1 MPTDVNTFVG
11 GFPFRHV
18 PHPDADTLARVLER
32 EGIAAAWVGH
42 LPSAYYRDPNAGND
56 ALFTALSPHRDV
68 LHPAPAL
75 RPDWPRWE
83 QALRELLERGAI
95 AVRAYPP
102 QWGMGPHASPMMEL
116 ASACGTLNVPLLL
129 TVRFEDQR
137 QRHWMDAAGDLSGAA
152 IRALVRADARV
163 RVVVTCAGRAL
174 IEEVHWGLTPQE
186 QTRLWW
192 DISWIWGPP
201 EDELAHLFRT
211 IGAQRFVFGSAWP
224 LRLVQTPRAN
234 LELLPDDMR
243 DAQLA
248 DVAMLR
254 DVITQH

>member
-1 MPTDVNTFVG
+1 
-11 GFPFRHV
+11 
-18 PHPDADTLARVLER
+18 
-32 EGIAAAWVGH
+32 

-68 LHPAPAL
+68 LYPVPAL

-129 TVRFEDQR
+129 TVRFEDVR

-174 IEEVHWGLTPQE
+174 IEEVHWGLAPQE

-192 DISWIWGPP
+192 DISWIWVRPKTNSRICFAPWVRSASCSAARGHCVSCRRH
-201 EDELAHLFRT
+201 ARISSCFR
-211 IGAQRFVFGSAWP
+211 
-224 LRLVQTPRAN
+224 
-234 LELLPDDMR
+234 MR
-243 DAQLA
+243 CVMLNSLTSRCC
-248 DVAMLR
+248 AM
-254 DVITQH
+254 